1 MAGKVLSELKIFSF
15 YHWLFLSLLVHLA
28 IATAVLMQK
37 PSTVPKRQ
45 KPVPITVF
53 AVGELPSPAKPVTKP
68 EPAAAKASIAKPART
83 RPEKLLTEPTKR
95 PQTATAVAVQDT
107 RPVRPAKPAAAQPQ
121 TDAVTTVV
129 APTAVTKA
137 PESAEPGDISALL
150 DAVSART
157 ARRELS
163 AAEIA
168 ALTAPR
174 SEPANKSAT
183 STRRPAVKP
192 GSGPAADV
200 LETLPDGSQLVRVGK
215 GCVLATPGADL
226 RKDIHSMKIVGCGAG
241 GRTEQDRI
249 DAHFDQVMSSIGQ
262 HR

>member
-1 MAGKVLSELKIFSF
+1 MAGKVLSKLKIFSF

-28 IATAVLMQK
+28 IATAVLMQQ
-37 PSTVPKRQ
+37 PNTVPKRQ
-45 KPVPITVF
+45 RPVPITVF
-53 AVGELPSPAKPVTKP
+53 AVGELPSPAKPVAKP
-68 EPAAAKASIAKPART
+68 LPVAAKATIIKPT
-83 RPEKLLTEPTKR
+83 RPEKLLTEPTKQ
-95 PQTATAVAVQDT
+95 PQTAAAVAVQDT
-107 RPVRPAKPAAAQPQ
+107 RPVRPSKPAAAQPQ

-137 PESAEPGDISALL
+137 PESAEPGDISTLL
-150 DAVSART
+150 NSVSAHT

-163 AAEIA
+163 AAELA

-174 SEPANKSAT
+174 SEPANQSGT
-183 STRRPAVKP
+183 STRRPAIKP